1 VFTPVLKLICK
12 DQNDREKAEDRI
24 DKACLS
30 LHKFLFYTFS
40 SAYGW
45 YILKD
50 TEILPWYLGG
60 QGTVDKAFI
69 GIPWQP

>member
-1 VFTPVLKLICK
+1 MY
-12 DQNDREKAEDRI
+12 
-24 DKACLS
+24 
-30 LHKFLFYTFS
+30 KFLFYTIS
-40 SAYGW
+40 SVYGW

-69 GIPWQP
+69 GIPW